1 MEKIETSKS
10 WNCGLAWHGLS
21 IQANGG
27 IRPCCRYSLV
37 HPIDNFEA
45 PEQSSEL
52 KAIRDQMLQ
61 GQIPTGCVRCK
72 EDEVSGIRSK
82 RMRAQK
88 WFSSPPTSNEAGA
101 IRVIEFSIG
110 NLCNARCLMCSSHLS
125 SAWNQEVE
133 RIGHQKS
140 PLFPGDEKRILVHL
154 SSVRELEVIGGETFL
169 GDHFLRLLRA
179 IDQQQ
184 VAGNIVLK
192 LVTNLSVFPSEKTLE
207 LLQKFKRVEI
217 FGSIDG
223 YKDRNTLIRYPI
235 AWEMVEKNVN
245 RYLEW
250 TRDLVNIHFSVIH
263 SSSALSFGT
272 LPQLLEWWE
281 KLLQL
286 KGLSSENRF
295 WFNSVI
301 DPDFQALNVLPLEFR
316 RKIVQ
321 RLRSINHLCSAR
333 KVLEAE
339 AYLLEPQ
346 NTHHF
351 PKLKSFIQKFEYRSS
366 APLPVQFP
374 EIFEVPVKVQSEPQ
388 PSVLF

>member
-1 MEKIETSKS
+1 MEKVETQES

-37 HPIDNFEA
+37 HPVDNSEA
-45 PEQSSEL
+45 PEQSSAM
-52 KAIRDQMLQ
+52 KIIRSQMLQ
-61 GQIPTGCVRCK
+61 GQIPEGCIRCK

-82 RMRAQK
+82 RMRSQK
-88 WFSSPPTSNEAGA
+88 WFSSLPTSNDAGE

-125 SAWNQEVE
+125 SGWNQEVE

-140 PLFPGDEKRILVHL
+140 PLFPGDEKRILAHL

-184 VAGNIVLK
+184 AAGNIVLK
-192 LVTNLSVFPSEKTLE
+192 LVTNLSIFPVEETLS
-207 LLQKFKRVEI
+207 LLKKFKKVEI

-223 YKDRNTLIRYPI
+223 YKDRNSFIRYPI
-235 AWEMVEKNVN
+235 TWDVVEKSVD

-250 TRDLVNIHFSVIH
+250 SRDLANIHFSIIH

-281 KLLQL
+281 KILQQ
-286 KGLSSENRF
+286 KSFSTENRF

-301 DPDFQALNVLPLEFR
+301 DPDFQALNVLPLDFR
-316 RKIVQ
+316 KQIVQ
-321 RLRSINHLCSAR
+321 ELKNRSHLASVR

-339 AYLLEPQ
+339 SYLLETQ
-346 NTHHF
+346 NTRHL
-351 PKLKSFIQKFEYRSS
+351 PKLISFVQKFEYRSS
-366 APLPVQFP
+366 VPLSELFP
-374 EIFEVPVKVQSEPQ
+374 EIFEGQAKVQPAPQ
-388 PSVLF
+388 SSVLF